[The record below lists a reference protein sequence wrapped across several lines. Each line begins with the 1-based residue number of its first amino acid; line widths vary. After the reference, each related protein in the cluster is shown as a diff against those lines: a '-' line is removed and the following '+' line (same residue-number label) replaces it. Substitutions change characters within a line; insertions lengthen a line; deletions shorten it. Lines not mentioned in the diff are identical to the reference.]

1 MPFKLIYFYPKDT
14 FIVKVK
20 VTESLTEI
28 GTLENICQAIYLF
41 RLLAFSFRNML
52 HSATIL

>member
-14 FIVKVK
+14 FMVKVK